1 MSGRE
6 DSMPRGLMPREV
18 NAAQLSA
25 MKQRVQADPKL
36 AAMFSSLNTFL
47 QASEYEVIE
56 MMVHANIWSGPAP
69 KNPGGSGSV
78 EFGLFDYWLNNP
90 GTSWEW
96 QLFVSFWKTLA
107 GSLPVTQMNAT
118 NYQNL
123 KNAVQPGQPGLVAA
137 DGSWFSE
144 STYGGLDPGWVEAA
158 FDYLCTYG
166 GYLGFTFAPFAQTPP
181 TVTLSGASPSQVTI
195 ALMGDWGTGNY
206 TNGPATSVMQAIA
219 ALKPDYI
226 IHLGDVYYAGSAGE
240 EASNLLGMWPAT
252 YAGKSFT
259 LNSNHEMYNG
269 ANGYYSALANNIF
282 SLQNGTSYFVL
293 QYGNAQQPGGPW
305 TIIGLDSAYWSNSP
319 LIMNGSIA
327 ESSNARFGGTAQTSF
342 LNGLVSSGL
351 APQNTIVLT
360 HHNPIATDGSAW
372 VTDGLGNN
380 LWAEVT
386 ASAALSG
393 TPKAWYWG
401 HVHNGIVYPNPNNM
415 GAKMYGRC
423 VGHGA
428 LPFGNAWGVQ
438 AAPPSQVQCY
448 ANAPNL
454 KMPYLMMN
462 GFVLLTITQ
471 TGLVTETFYQ
481 QDGTK
486 APWVN
491 SNTYQLG
498 GAAGA

>member
-1 MSGRE
+1 
-6 DSMPRGLMPREV
+6 MPRDLMPREID
-18 NAAQLSA
+18 AAQLDA

-36 AAMFSSLNTFL
+36 FAMVSSLNAFL
-47 QASEYEVIE
+47 QASEYEVIQ
-56 MMVHANIWSGPAP
+56 MMVHAGRWSPPAA
-69 KNPGGSGSV
+69 KDPGGSGSV

-90 GTSWEW
+90 GESWEW
-96 QLFVSFWKTLA
+96 QVCVTIWKALA
-107 GSLPVTQMNAT
+107 GSLPVTQITLA
-118 NYQNL
+118 NYKNL
-123 KNAVQPGQPGLVAA
+123 QEVVKKGQPGLVAA
-137 DGSWFSE
+137 DGSWFSD
-144 STYGGLDPGWVEAA
+144 STYGGLDAGWLEAA
-158 FDYLCTYG
+158 FDYLCTTG
-166 GYLGFTFAPFAQTPP
+166 GYFGFKLAHFIENPQ

-195 ALMGDWGTGNY
+195 ALVGDWGTGNY
-206 TNGPATSVMQAIA
+206 NDGPAGPINPAGSVIQAIA
-219 ALKPDYI
+219 NLKPDYI
-226 IHLGDVYYAGSAGE
+226 IHLGDVYYAGSISE
-240 EASNLLGMWPAT
+240 ESNNLLGLWPNG

-269 ANGYYSALANNIF
+269 ANGYYSALASNIF
-282 SLQNGTSYFVL
+282 SLQSGTSYFAL
-293 QYGNAQQPGGPW
+293 QYGNAQQQGGPW

-319 LIMNGSIA
+319 LCMSGSIA

-342 LNGLVSSGL
+342 LNDLRSKV

-360 HHNPIATDGSAW
+360 HHNPVTTDGSAW
-372 VTDGLGNN
+372 VKDGLGND

-386 ASAALSG
+386 APGALNG
-393 TPKAWYWG
+393 VPKAWYWG

-428 LPFGNAWGVQ
+428 LPFGNAWGLQTVP
-438 AAPPSQVQCY
+438 ASQVQCY
-448 ANAPNL
+448 ANTPN
-454 KMPYLMMN
+454 PNTASLMMN
-462 GFVLLTITQ
+462 GFVLLTITK
-471 TGLVTETFYQ
+471 TGQVTETFYQ

>member
-1 MSGRE
+1 MNGRE
-6 DSMPRGLMPREV
+6 DLMPRDLMSREV
-18 NAAQLSA
+18 TAAQLNA
-25 MKQRVQADPKL
+25 MKQRVQSDPKL

-107 GSLPVTQMNAT
+107 GSLPVTQMNAA

-206 TNGPATSVMQAIA
+206 TNGPAASVMQAIA

-226 IHLGDVYYAGSAGE
+226 IHLGDVYYAGSIGE
-240 EASNLLGMWPAT
+240 ETNNLLGMWPAT

-269 ANGYYSALANNIF
+269 ANGYYSALG
-282 SLQNGTSYFVL
+282 QQYFQPAKRHQLLRLAIWRYPAAGRPVDHHRSGFRILVQLAFDYERQHCGVL
-293 QYGNAQQPGGPW
+293 QRTFRRHGANFVP
-305 TIIGLDSAYWSNSP
+305 
-319 LIMNGSIA
+319 
-327 ESSNARFGGTAQTSF
+327 ERFGEQRA
-342 LNGLVSSGL
+342 
-351 APQNTIVLT
+351 
-360 HHNPIATDGSAW
+360 
-372 VTDGLGNN
+372 
-380 LWAEVT
+380 
-386 ASAALSG
+386 
-393 TPKAWYWG
+393 
-401 HVHNGIVYPNPNNM
+401 
-415 GAKMYGRC
+415 
-423 VGHGA
+423 
-428 LPFGNAWGVQ
+428 
-438 AAPPSQVQCY
+438 
-448 ANAPNL
+448 
-454 KMPYLMMN
+454 
-462 GFVLLTITQ
+462 
-471 TGLVTETFYQ
+471 
-481 QDGTK
+481 
-486 APWVN
+486 
-491 SNTYQLG
+491 
-498 GAAGA
+498 GAAKHHRPHPP